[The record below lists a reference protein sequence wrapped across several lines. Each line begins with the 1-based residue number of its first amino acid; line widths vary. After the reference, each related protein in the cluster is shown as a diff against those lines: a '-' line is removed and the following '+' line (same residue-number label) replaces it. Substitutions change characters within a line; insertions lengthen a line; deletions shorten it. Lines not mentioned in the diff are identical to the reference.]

1 VKNGMSASTLSS
13 WKREFP
19 EVALRLAQARED
31 CRTRHLD
38 VIEKAAQVDNARGW
52 RAAAWML
59 ERLFPGDYSPRMKER
74 IAHHHF
80 EARQREREDEA
91 LSAEKRQA
99 ESDARAARAA
109 RAAKA
114 DQEYQAALA
123 AYEAQQAAA
132 AAEPGV
138 PAAAENHASASEGA
152 LHNVKNSSAPGQ
164 RPQDGVAVPA
174 SCIASESALHNVKN
188 SAEAET
194 QAPLV
199 P

>member
-1 VKNGMSASTLSS
+1 MLCASVRQYGLSDSAAAVKNGMSASTLSS

-19 EVALRLAQARED
+19 EIALQLAQARED
-31 CRTRHLD
+31 CRTRYLD
-38 VIEKAAQVDNARGW
+38 TIEKAAQADNARGW

-80 EARQREREDEA
+80 EERQREREDEA
-91 LSAEKRQA
+91 LLAEKRQA
-99 ESDARAARAA
+99 ESEARAARAA

-132 AAEPGV
+132 AAQP
-138 PAAAENHASASEGA
+138 PATENHASASEGA
-152 LHNVKNSSAPGQ
+152 LHNVKYSADEARASSPGS
-164 RPQDGVAVPA
+164 G
-174 SCIASESALHNVKN
+174 
-188 SAEAET
+188 ET
-194 QAPLV
+194 FPHRL
-199 P
+199 